1 MTTHLPEAR
10 GWPRPQCSHD
20 SLCRPGQTSERR
32 SQCHHL
38 LRLQSNYNS
47 KLATWTTVGAPHL
60 QMDAQSKFNHSVVY
74 TKHGVYCWKYVHE
87 VKRLLKEA
95 GERILR
101 VIHSIYPP
109 HTVSLALQMYAM
121 QWSCL
126 SCRAHLCNNSKW
138 PPIWHVPLNREQT
151 RLILARWIIWSHHH

>member
-47 KLATWTTVGAPHL
+47 KLATLTMVGAPHL

-101 VIHSIYPP
+101 VIHSIHPP
-109 HTVSLALQMYAM
+109 HTVSLALRMYAC
-121 QWSCL
+121 SDPASL
-126 SCRAHLCNNSKW
+126 V
-138 PPIWHVPLNREQT
+138 VPTYAIAANGLLFDMFQGQRRTNKVDPC
-151 RLILARWIIWSHHH
+151 